1 MSASAYQMYKRT
13 QVSTASQGD
22 LLLMLFD
29 GAVKF
34 ARQGRELIER
44 KEYAAAN
51 EKLQRTQNIV
61 SELISSLNLDTGQI
75 AQDLYQ
81 LYRYIHE
88 RLVQANIKKDLAQL
102 DEAIQMLD
110 DFRDTWRQVVYKT

>member
-34 ARQGRELIER
+34 ARQGRELIEK

-51 EKLQRTQNIV
+51 EKLQRTQDIV